1 MKTYKVEVT
10 ETVTKWYNES
20 NQLHRENGPA
30 VKYEDGGKAYYIN
43 GKLHREDGPAV
54 EWADG
59 DKSYFIN
66 DKLHREDGP
75 AIKYANGSKFYFIN
89 GKLHRED
96 GPAVKYVI
104 GSVGFE
110 NGDKL
115 YYINGKYLTKKQF
128 RACYGKT
135 VIVDGKDFTINIGK
149 PKGRYVVPCFA
160 VEQTEEAK
168 NKILNGKEYDSLGGW
183 TSKTGTYH
191 LSANY
196 HFISLSM
203 ALKWAKIKNQEAIFD
218 LETRET
224 IYL

>member
-1 MKTYKVEVT
+1 MKTYKVKVT
-10 ETVTKWYNES
+10 DKITRWYNES

-30 VKYEDGGKAYYIN
+30 IKYANGDKFYLINGKLHREDGPAVEDADGYMAYYIN
-43 GKLHREDGPAV
+43 DKLHREDGPAV

-59 DKSYFIN
+59 S
-66 DKLHREDGP
+66 
-75 AIKYANGSKFYFIN
+75 
-89 GKLHRED
+89 
-96 GPAVKYVI
+96 
-104 GSVGFE
+104 
-110 NGDKL
+110 KL
-115 YYINGKYLTKKQF
+115 YYINGKKLTEQEFK
-128 RACYGKT
+128 ACYGKT
-135 VIVDGKDFTINIGK
+135 VIVDGKDFTMNIGK

-160 VEQTEEAK
+160 VEQTEEAT

>member
-1 MKTYKVEVT
+1 MKTYKV
-10 ETVTKWYNES
+10 TVTKEVTRWYNKSKE
-20 NQLHRENGPA
+20 LHREDGPA
-30 VKYEDGGKAYYIN
+30 IEYARGGKFYLIN

-54 EWADG
+54 EDADG
-59 DKSYFIN
+59 S
-66 DKLHREDGP
+66 
-75 AIKYANGSKFYFIN
+75 
-89 GKLHRED
+89 
-96 GPAVKYVI
+96 
-104 GSVGFE
+104 
-110 NGDKL
+110 KL
-115 YYINGKYLTKKQF
+115 YYINGKKLTEQEFK
-128 RACYGKT
+128 ACYGKT
-135 VIVDGKDFTINIGK
+135 VIVDGKYFTMNIGK

-160 VEQTEEAK
+160 VEQTEEAT

>member
-10 ETVTKWYNES
+10 KEVTRWYNKS
-20 NQLHRENGPA
+20 NQ
-30 VKYEDGGKAYYIN
+30 
-43 GKLHREDGPAV
+43 LHREDGPAV
-54 EWADG
+54 E
-59 DKSYFIN
+59 
-66 DKLHREDGP
+66 
-75 AIKYANGSKFYFIN
+75 YASGYKFYYIN
-89 GKLHRED
+89 GKCHRED

-115 YYINGKYLTKKQF
+115 YYINGKLLTEQEFKA
-128 RACYGKT
+128 RDGKT
-135 VIVDGKDFTINIGK
+135 VIVDGINMNFTMNIGK

-160 VEQTEEAK
+160 VEQTEEATD
-168 NKILNGKEYDSLGGW
+168 KILNGKEYDSLGGW